1 MHPLSGRIYLTG
13 DSKLNAI
20 NVGITLHDGKDAAMI
35 NLDIVAQLEPIAV
48 PDFLVH
54 RLRAALD
61 ANWYPDLIEA
71 LKTGRLRC
79 DTNLTLVDATEQW
92 SELGLSI
99 DSLNIDIE
107 AALTRNVETVTV
119 AEAMTQTDA
128 IAAMQRQLA
137 EMQAAMANVQP
148 PAPVIVNDQ
157 SGVIAKQAAEIAEL
171 KALFAAQQQQQQ
183 LSEPQVAPVP
193 PKARQQVAL

>member
-54 RLRAALD
+54 RLRAAID
-61 ANWYPDLIEA
+61 ANWYPDLTEA

-79 DTNLTLVDATEQW
+79 DTNLALADATEQW
-92 SELGLSI
+92 DDLGLSI
-99 DSLNIDIE
+99 DAMNMDIE

-148 PAPVIVNDQ
+148 PAPVVVNDQ
-157 SGVIAKQAAEIAEL
+157 SDVIAQQAAEIAEL
-171 KALFAAQQQQQQ
+171 KALFAAQQQQV
-183 LSEPQVAPVP
+183 SEPQEAPAP